1 MTDRDFF
8 EKLSVV
14 SSEFSKYVLEHPE
27 IDEKIPDGAMVVLL
41 IENDPDFNERNIALA
56 RSGREEEQPVVFVTI
71 KELAPMPA
79 SRIIN
84 PELKLVP
91 SI

>member
-1 MTDRDFF
+1 MTDNDFF
-8 EKLSVV
+8 EKLSTI

-27 IDEKIPDGAMVVLL
+27 IDEQIPDGAQVVLL
-41 IENDPDFNERNIALA
+41 LENDREFNERNTALA
-56 RSGREEEQPVVFVTI
+56 RAQQEESQPVVFVTV
-71 KELAPMPA
+71 KKFAPVPE

-84 PELKLVP
+84 PELRIAS

>member
-1 MTDRDFF
+1 MTDNDFF
-8 EKLSVV
+8 EKLSAI

-27 IDEKIPDGAMVVLL
+27 IDEQIPDGAQVVLL
-41 IENDPDFNERNIALA
+41 LENDKEFNERNTSLA
-56 RSGREEEQPVVFVTI
+56 RSQQEKSQPVVFVTV
-71 KELAPMPA
+71 KKLAPAPA

-84 PELKLVP
+84 PELRIAS